1 MPSCLVIDL
10 MDLPVALSRT
20 PATRLDSRSTAQRNT
35 SRKPNP
41 SGAPSDPPGLACARP
56 LVQPSPPLLT
66 TLTPNP
72 TSQGPTPAVQ
82 PASSECY
89 YEVRGTPKYM
99 YSGLGVS
106 VIDGVSKS
114 SLACGIAYLYIDIL
128 CRRDVLGVLPR
139 GPRVL
144 TLACG
149 RYGPD
154 LAGPLVAPRGCKS
167 QAVQQE
173 LSHA

>member
-1 MPSCLVIDL
+1 MNSLNSLNSLLLLPLTARQPKAAERDHTPVVGDTLWDL
-10 MDLPVALSRT
+10 GS
-20 PATRLDSRSTAQRNT
+20 
-35 SRKPNP
+35 
-41 SGAPSDPPGLACARP
+41 
-56 LVQPSPPLLT
+56 
-66 TLTPNP
+66 
-72 TSQGPTPAVQ
+72 
-82 PASSECY
+82 
-89 YEVRGTPKYM
+89 
-99 YSGLGVS
+99 
-106 VIDGVSKS
+106 IHVSKS